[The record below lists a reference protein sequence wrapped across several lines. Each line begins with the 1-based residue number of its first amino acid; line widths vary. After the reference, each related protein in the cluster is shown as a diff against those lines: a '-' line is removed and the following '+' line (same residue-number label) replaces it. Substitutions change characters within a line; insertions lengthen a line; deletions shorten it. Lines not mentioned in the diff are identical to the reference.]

1 MVKLKGKLSGI
12 CTMVWADL
20 DSLFSAVCVVRW
32 SLKKNMHC
40 FCHYF
45 TIMKRKKKLQN
56 YGKYSSLLGNLSNY
70 HSIGTQTH
78 SVIWFHWMWSVSAL
92 TIPSSLALPH
102 ALSMY
107 SGYCCVGGVFIY
119 FPGINIYHLFWSGK
133 TATHSE
139 VLWSHSANQA
149 WWCYLKT
156 QQTHQ
161 SLHSMNARLAVQHC
175 PGSLLVHSDQVARS
189 G

>member
-1 MVKLKGKLSGI
+1 MKKMQFKCMVKLKGKLSGI

-78 SVIWFHWMWSVSAL
+78 WGQCHLVPLDVISQCFDYPIISGPASCLKHVFWILLCWGCVYLFSWYKY
-92 TIPSSLALPH
+92 LPP
-102 ALSMY
+102 LLEWEDS
-107 SGYCCVGGVFIY
+107 
-119 FPGINIYHLFWSGK
+119 N
-133 TATHSE
+133 T
-139 VLWSHSANQA
+139 LWGLMVPFS
-149 WWCYLKT
+149 
-156 QQTHQ
+156 
-161 SLHSMNARLAVQHC
+161 
-175 PGSLLVHSDQVARS
+175 
-189 G
+189 